1 MDLKA
6 NEQEV
11 AKWAARHAQT
21 LGFSGSSIEAAYIW
35 NPGGFVNQS
44 YRLTDG
50 ETVRHLKLAK
60 EDKAP
65 ELRQWARIS
74 GCLSDRYRAPRLV
87 QEVAQEIVP
96 GYTCGLVF
104 EYLKGEP
111 LSTAPDPLS
120 VIEKVLPLISRLHAD
135 EQIRQAVPGTPEMQ
149 TLTYSDAFI
158 QEYIGRFEEDLE
170 GIKAGRQ
177 LLSFVSDTTMEW
189 FDAEVGRL
197 KKLVEEHPS
206 FRKQAADIVHNDLN
220 WQNILVGEHGEHWMI
235 DWDDLSVA
243 GDAAMDYSVL
253 LWPLYRTA
261 DWPVWQERVSR
272 LAGEDAA
279 ERMEI
284 YFRAKL
290 LDDVIDVLAD
300 YVEAEQIPDVKEV
313 TQERARNIHLRAYP
327 EYLKLYGT

>member
-11 AKWAARHAQT
+11 AKWAARLAQT
-21 LGFSGSSIEAAYIW
+21 LGFNGSSIEAAYIW

-111 LSTAPDPLS
+111 LSSAPDPLS
-120 VIEKVLPLISRLHAD
+120 VIEKMLPLLSRLHAD
-135 EQIRQAVPGTPEMQ
+135 EQIRQAAPGTPEMQ
-149 TLTYSDAFI
+149 ALTYSDAFI
-158 QEYIGRFEEDLE
+158 SEYIGRFEEDLE

-206 FRKQAADIVHNDLN
+206 FRKQAADLVHNDLN
-220 WQNILVGEHGEHWMI
+220 WQNILVGEHGEYWVI